1 MTVARRNNLLP
12 KSQNH
17 GEEMFYKKI
26 KPFLEATTLVKDIDR
41 ALNEGKKLQI
51 ANLNLSLK
59 SLLVA
64 NTFRKEQKNI
74 LVVVSDD
81 RLAEDFQGNLE
92 VLLSMDEVEFIP
104 DYEVLP
110 YEDRSPHTNIRALR
124 IRALSRILSS
134 QEPLVYVCSIRTL
147 LRNLI
152 PSSLLFKNIKKLR
165 VGDQYD
171 PEILISELSG
181 LGYNIEFQVGK
192 VGQASKRGGIIDV
205 YSPNHS
211 LPLRI
216 DFFGDEIETLR
227 FFSPQT
233 QKSEKLQVNSVT
245 ILPVREISLHDVI
258 SDSPLLSKIADE
270 GFYQGIEQD
279 VSLLYEKTQTLLDYF
294 GANVLMFWDEFQ
306 YVKGDTIEIFNET
319 NQLFQRRQSK
329 NKNDVIASPAL
340 LFKDYDYVKDK
351 LSQHKSIFLQNSQ
364 QAIIEAEGFASFNY
378 LNIEKFN
385 ADFAKFE
392 DNLQEYLDKGYH
404 IIIQSDNKSQ
414 SNRMKELLSDKENK
428 IDFTI
433 GVLSK
438 GFVLPEAKLVV
449 YTDHDIYNRYENKK
463 YKSRFSKKEALVDYD
478 SLKTGDYVVHIDH
491 GIGLFEGL
499 QKMLIDGNQIECLVI
514 NYADGDKIYVPT
526 FQIQLVSK
534 YIADEGSEPKV
545 HKIGSKQWGN
555 QKKKAKSQIE
565 LIAQDIVNLYAER
578 KMRVGVSHEPDSAWQ
593 VEMENAFL
601 YDETP
606 DQLTTTAEIK
616 ADMESPTSMER
627 LLCGDVGFGKTEVAI
642 RAAFKAVM
650 SGYQV
655 AILVPTTLLA
665 EQHYMVFRERLAQ
678 YPVRIAM
685 LSRFRTPKRLKDDI
699 IDISKGSVD
708 IAIGTHRLLSKDI
721 AFKRLGLLIVDE
733 EHRFGVRQKEK
744 IRQIKA
750 NVDTLYM
757 SATPIPRTLSMA
769 LSKLKDISLIKTS
782 PKDRLPVRTMVS
794 AFDEEVI
801 KDAIQR
807 EVDRGGQ
814 CFFLHNRV
822 STIRTIASRL
832 EALLPNVKFR
842 IGHGQMSGKELESL
856 IIDFYHHKYD
866 VLISTTIIENGI
878 DIPNANTM
886 IVNRADTFGLAQ
898 LYQIRGRVGRG
909 SRRAYA
915 YFLIPE
921 SISLESRE
929 RLNAL
934 TEYDYLGAGYQIA
947 LRDLEIRGAGSL
959 LGTKQ
964 SGTIKTVGFNY
975 YNRLLREAMSNI
987 DKNHTK
993 LFEENEKRENLEA
1006 LKIRVDFYFP
1016 ETYIADEKERINL
1029 YRRMKELNSV
1039 EAFEDLKDELVDRF
1053 GKMPQEA
1060 LQAIQYFEMRFI
1072 AEKIGLTSCQIKNK
1086 KLVMDYPKQI
1096 RPKKSKVFE
1105 LIKTTSHPIRI
1116 DETETFS
1123 IIIDLR
1129 NVKHNTLINTA
1140 IEILIDFLKI
1150 INNSKI

>member
-1 MTVARRNNLLP
+1 
-12 KSQNH
+12 
-17 GEEMFYKKI
+17 MFYNKI
-26 KPFLEATTLVKDIDR
+26 QPFLEATKVSKDIR
-41 ALNEGKKLQI
+41 EAIQNNQKLQV

-59 SLLVA
+59 TLLVA
-64 NTFRKEQKNI
+64 NTFRNEKKSV
-74 LVVVSDD
+74 LVVVADD
-81 RLAEDFQGNLE
+81 RLAEDFQANLE
-92 VLLSMDEVEFIP
+92 VLLSIDEVEFIP

-110 YEDRSPHTNIRALR
+110 YEDRSPHANIRALR

-134 QEPLVYVCSIRTL
+134 QQACVYVCSIRTL

-152 PSSLLFKNIKKLR
+152 PSSLLFKNIKKLK
-165 VGDQYD
+165 VGQEYD
-171 PEILISELSG
+171 PELLISELSG
-181 LGYNIEFQVGK
+181 LGYNIDFQVGK

-211 LPLRI
+211 LPLRVE
-216 DFFGDEIETLR
+216 FFGDEIETLR

-233 QKSEKLQVNSVT
+233 QKSEKLKIDNAL
-245 ILPVREISLHDVI
+245 ILPVREVSLHDVKT
-258 SDSPLLSKIADE
+258 DSPLLNKIAEE

-279 VSLLYEKTQTLLDYF
+279 VSLLYENTQTLLDYF
-294 GANVLMFWDEFQ
+294 ADDLMLFWDEFQ
-306 YVKGDTIEIFNET
+306 YVKGDTIEIFNEA
-319 NQLFQRRQSK
+319 NQLFTRKKSK
-329 NKNDVIASPAL
+329 NKDECLASPVQ
-340 LFKDYDYVKDK
+340 LFQDYDYIIDQLK
-351 LSQHKSIFLQNSQ
+351 SYQSIFLQNSKQ
-364 QAIIEAEGFASFNY
+364 TIKEADKLTNFSY

-392 DNLQEYLDKGYH
+392 ENLQEYIDKGFRV
-404 IIIQSDNKSQ
+404 IVQSDNKSQ

-438 GFVLPEAKLVV
+438 GFVLPEANLIV

-463 YKSRFSKKEALVDYD
+463 YKSRFSKKESLVDYD
-478 SLKTGDYVVHIDH
+478 SLNKGDYVVHIDH
-491 GIGLFEGL
+491 GIGIFEGL
-499 QKMLIDGNQIECLVI
+499 QKMPIDGNQIECLVI
-514 NYADGDKIYVPT
+514 NYAGGDKIYVPT

-534 YIADEGSEPKV
+534 YIADEGAEPKI

-578 KMRVGVSHEPDSAWQ
+578 KMRVGLSHEPDSPWQ
-593 VEMENAFL
+593 IEMEESFL
-601 YDETP
+601 YEETA

-642 RAAFKAVM
+642 RACFKAVM

-655 AILVPTTLLA
+655 AVLVPTTLLA

-678 YPVRIAM
+678 YPVKIAM
-685 LSRFRTPKRLKDDI
+685 LSRFRTPRRLKEDI
-699 IDISKGSVD
+699 IDISEGSVD
-708 IAIGTHRLLSKDI
+708 IAIGTHRLLSKDVT
-721 AFKRLGLLIVDE
+721 FHRLGLLVVDE

-794 AFDEEVI
+794 AYDEEVI

-822 STIRTIASRL
+822 TTIKTVASRL

-842 IGHGQMSGKELESL
+842 IGHGQMSGKQLESL
-856 IIDFYHHKYD
+856 IIDFYHHKFD

-909 SRRAYA
+909 TRRAYA

-921 SISLESRE
+921 SVSFEARE

-964 SGTIKTVGFNY
+964 SGTIKSVGFNY

-987 DKNHTK
+987 DKNSSK
-993 LFEENEKRENLEA
+993 LFDENEKRENLEA

-1016 ETYIADEKERINL
+1016 ESYIADEKERINL
-1029 YRRMKELNSV
+1029 YRRMKELTSV
-1039 EAFEDLKDELVDRF
+1039 ESFEEIKEELVDRF
-1053 GKMPQEA
+1053 GKMPKEA

-1072 AEKIGLTSCQIKNK
+1072 AEQIGLTSCQIKNK
-1086 KLVMDYPKQI
+1086 KLVMEYPKQI
-1096 RPKKSKVFE
+1096 RPKSSKIKE
-1105 LIKTTSHPIRI
+1105 LIKEVNFPIKV
-1116 DETETFS
+1116 DDSDSLS
-1123 IIIDLR
+1123 IYIDLR
-1129 NVKHNTLINTA
+1129 KAVHASLLNTA
-1140 IEILIDFLKI
+1140 IELLIKYLDI
-1150 INNSKI
+1150 VNNSKI

>member
-1 MTVARRNNLLP
+1 M
-12 KSQNH
+12 
-17 GEEMFYKKI
+17 
-26 KPFLEATTLVKDIDR
+26 
-41 ALNEGKKLQI
+41 
-51 ANLNLSLK
+51 
-59 SLLVA
+59 
-64 NTFRKEQKNI
+64 
-74 LVVVSDD
+74 
-81 RLAEDFQGNLE
+81 
-92 VLLSMDEVEFIP
+92 
-104 DYEVLP
+104 
-110 YEDRSPHTNIRALR
+110 
-124 IRALSRILSS
+124 
-134 QEPLVYVCSIRTL
+134 
-147 LRNLI
+147 
-152 PSSLLFKNIKKLR
+152 
-165 VGDQYD
+165 GDQYD

-216 DFFGDEIETLR
+216 EFFGDEIETLR

-233 QKSEKLQVNSVT
+233 QKSEKLQINNAI
-245 ILPVREISLHDVI
+245 ILPVREVSLHDVKA
-258 SDSPLLSKIADE
+258 DSPMLSKIADE

-279 VSLLYEKTQTLLDYF
+279 VSLLYEKTETLLDYF
-294 GANVLMFWDEFQ
+294 GKDIMLFWDEFQ
-306 YVKGDTIEIFNET
+306 YVKGDTIEIFSEA
-319 NQLFQRRQSK
+319 NQLYQRKQTK
-329 NKNDVIASPAL
+329 NKDEILVFPTV
-340 LFKDYDYVKDK
+340 LFQDYEYIRDK
-351 LSQHKSIFLQNSQ
+351 LKQLTSVFLQNSVQ
-364 QAIIEAEGFASFNY
+364 NIQEADLNSSLNY
-378 LNIEKFN
+378 QNIEKFN

-392 DNLQEYLDKGYH
+392 ENLQEYIYKGYR
-404 IIIQSDNKSQ
+404 IIIQSDNQSQ
-414 SNRMKELLSDKENK
+414 SNRMRELLSDKENK

-433 GVLSK
+433 GVLSR
-438 GFVLPEAKLVV
+438 GFILPEAELVV

-463 YKSRFSKKEALVDYD
+463 NKNRFSKKESLADYD
-478 SLKTGDYVVHIDH
+478 SLGKGDYVVHIDH
-491 GIGLFEGL
+491 GIGIFEGL
-499 QKMLIDGNQIECLVI
+499 QKMMIDGNQIECLVL
-514 NYADGDKIYVPT
+514 NYAEGDKIYVPT

-534 YIADEGSEPKV
+534 YISDEGSEPKI
-545 HKIGSKQWGN
+545 HKIGSKHWGN

-565 LIAQDIVNLYAER
+565 LIAQDIVKLYAER
-578 KMRVGVSHEPDSAWQ
+578 KMRIGISHEPDTPWQ
-593 VEMENAFL
+593 VDMESSFL
-601 YDETP
+601 YEETA

-678 YPVRIAM
+678 YPVKMAM
-685 LSRFRTPKRLKDDI
+685 LSRFRTPRRLKQDI
-699 IDISKGSVD
+699 LDISEGSVD
-708 IAIGTHRLLSKDI
+708 IAIGTHRLLSKDV

-744 IRQIKA
+744 IRQLKS

-782 PKDRLPVRTMVS
+782 PKDRLPVRTIVS

-822 STIRTIASRL
+822 TTIKTIASRL
-832 EALLPNVKFR
+832 EALLPSVRFR

-886 IVNRADTFGLAQ
+886 IVNSANNFGLAQ

-909 SRRAYA
+909 TRRAYA

-921 SISLESRE
+921 TISLESRE

-947 LRDLEIRGAGSL
+947 LRDLEIRGSGSL

-964 SGTIKTVGFNY
+964 SGTIKSVGFNY

-987 DKNHTK
+987 DNNNSK
-993 LFEENEKRENLEA
+993 LFKEDEKRENLEA

-1016 ETYIADEKERINL
+1016 ESYIADEKERINL
-1029 YRRMKELNSV
+1029 YRRMKEIDVV
-1039 EAFEDLKDELVDRF
+1039 EEFEELKIELVDRF
-1053 GKMPQEA
+1053 GKLPQEA
-1060 LQAIQYFEMRFI
+1060 LQAIQYFQMRYI
-1072 AEKIGLTSCQIKNK
+1072 SEKIGLTSCQIKNK
-1086 KLVMDYPKQI
+1086 KLVLEYPKQI
-1096 RPKKSKVFE
+1096 KPKKSKVFE
-1105 LIKTTSHPIRI
+1105 LIKKVEQAIKIEDT
-1116 DETETFS
+1116 DTFL

-1129 NVKHNTLINTA
+1129 NVNQTTLIATA
-1140 IEILIDFLKI
+1140 IELLIKYLDIL
-1150 INNSKI
+1150 NNSKI

>member
-1 MTVARRNNLLP
+1 
-12 KSQNH
+12 
-17 GEEMFYKKI
+17 MFYKKI
-26 KPFLEATTLVKDIDR
+26 KPYLEATTVIKEINQAIKGNKR
-41 ALNEGKKLQI
+41 LQI

-64 NTFRKEQKNI
+64 NTFRNENKNT

-81 RLAEDFQGNLE
+81 RLAEDFQNNLE
-92 VLLSMDEVEFIP
+92 VLLSMEEVHFIP

-124 IRALSRILSS
+124 IRALSQILSS
-134 QEPLVYVCSIRTL
+134 QQANVYVCSQRTL

-152 PSSLLFKNIKKLR
+152 PSTLLFKNIKKLK
-165 VGDQYD
+165 VGEQYD
-171 PEILISELSG
+171 PEVLISELSG

-216 DFFGDEIETLR
+216 EFFGDEIETLR
-227 FFSPQT
+227 FFSPQS
-233 QKSEKLQVNSVT
+233 QKSEKLKINSAL
-245 ILPVREISLHDVI
+245 ILPVREISLHDVKA
-258 SDSPLLSKIADE
+258 DSSLLNKIADE

-279 VSLLYEKTQTLLDYF
+279 VSLLYDKTQTLLDYF
-294 GANVLMFWDEFQ
+294 GDNLLIFWDEFQ
-306 YVKGDTIEIFNET
+306 YVKGDTIEIFNEA
-319 NQLFQRRQSK
+319 NQLYQRKISK
-329 NKNDVIASPAL
+329 HPSEILASPTL
-340 LFKDYDYVKDK
+340 LFQDYEYISKKLKD
-351 LSQHKSIFLQNSQ
+351 HKSIFLQNSQ
-364 QAIIEAEGFASFNY
+364 QVISEAEISSSLNY
-378 LNIEKFN
+378 QNIDKFN

-392 DNLQEYLDKGYH
+392 ENLQEYIGKGYRV
-404 IIIQSDNKSQ
+404 IIQSDNQSQ
-414 SNRMKELLSDKENK
+414 SNRMKELLSDMGSK

-433 GVLSK
+433 GVLSR
-438 GFVLPEAKLVV
+438 GFVLPEANLVV

-463 YKSRFSKKEALVDYD
+463 YKSRFSKKESLVDYE
-478 SLKTGDYVVHIDH
+478 SLSTGDFVVHIDH

-499 QKMLIDGNQIECLVI
+499 QKMQIDGNQIECLVI

-555 QKKKAKSQIE
+555 QKKKAKSAIE

-578 KMRVGVSHEPDSAWQ
+578 KMRVGVAHEPDTPWQ
-593 VEMENAFL
+593 VEMENSFL
-601 YDETP
+601 YDETD

-616 ADMESPTSMER
+616 ADMESPISMER

-655 AILVPTTLLA
+655 AVLVPTTLLA

-678 YPVRIAM
+678 YPVKIAM
-685 LSRFRTPKRLKDDI
+685 LSRFRTPRRLKQDI
-699 IDISKGSVD
+699 IDISEGSVD
-708 IAIGTHRLLSKDI
+708 IAIGTHRLLSKDVT
-721 AFKRLGLLIVDE
+721 FDRLGLLVVDE

-782 PKDRLPVRTMVS
+782 PKDRLPVRTIIS
-794 AFDEEVI
+794 AYDEEVI

-822 STIRTIASRL
+822 TTIKTVASRL
-832 EALLPNVKFR
+832 EALLPNVRFR
-842 IGHGQMSGKELESL
+842 IGHGQMSGKELETL
-856 IIDFYHHKYD
+856 IIDFYHNKFD

-886 IVNRADTFGLAQ
+886 IVNRADNFGLAQ

-921 SISLESRE
+921 TISFESRE

-964 SGTIKTVGFNY
+964 SGTIKSVGFNY
-975 YNRLLREAMSNI
+975 YNRLLREAMNNI
-987 DKNHTK
+987 DKNSNK

-1016 ETYIADEKERINL
+1016 ETYIADEKERIIL

-1039 EAFEDLKDELVDRF
+1039 EGYEDLKDELVDRF

-1060 LQAIQYFEMRFI
+1060 LQAIQYFEMRYI
-1072 AEKIGLTSCQIKNK
+1072 AEKIGLSSCQIKNK
-1086 KLVMDYPKQI
+1086 KLVMEYPREIQ
-1096 RPKKSKVFE
+1096 PNKKKVMQ
-1105 LIKTTSHPIRI
+1105 LIKELSQPIRI
-1116 DETETFS
+1116 EDTNPFF

-1129 NVKHNTLINTA
+1129 NEKHSSLISVA
-1140 IEILIDFLKI
+1140 IEILIKYLEI
-1150 INNSKI
+1150 ITNSKI

>member
-1 MTVARRNNLLP
+1 
-12 KSQNH
+12 
-17 GEEMFYKKI
+17 MFYSKI
-26 KPFLEATTLVKDIDR
+26 QPFLATTNVSKNISDAVIKK
-41 ALNEGKKLQI
+41 EKLQV

-59 SLLVA
+59 SLLIA
-64 NTFRKEQKNI
+64 DTFRKEKKSI
-74 LVVVSDD
+74 LVVVADD
-81 RLAEDFQGNLE
+81 RLAEDFQANIE

-134 QEPLVYVCSIRTL
+134 QQPCVYVCSIRTL

-152 PSSLLFKNIKKLR
+152 PSKLLFKNIKKLE
-165 VGDQYD
+165 VGQEYD
-171 PEILISELSG
+171 PEVLISELSG
-181 LGYNIEFQVGK
+181 LGYNIDFQVGK

-211 LPLRI
+211 LPLRAE
-216 DFFGDEIETLR
+216 FFGDEVETLR

-233 QKSEKLQVNSVT
+233 QKSEKLKINQAV
-245 ILPVREISLHDVI
+245 ILPVREVSLHDVK
-258 SDSPLLSKIADE
+258 SDSPLLTKIAEE

-279 VSLLYEKTQTLLDYF
+279 VALLYDKNQTLLDYF
-294 GANVLMFWDEFQ
+294 NEDLLLFWDEFQ
-306 YVKGDTIEIFNET
+306 YVKGDTIEIFNEAH
-319 NQLFQRRQSK
+319 QLYMRKKSK
-329 NKNDVIASPAL
+329 NKDEVLAKAQD
-340 LFKDYDYVKDK
+340 LFQNYDYVIEK
-351 LSQHKSIFLQNSQ
+351 LKKHQSIFLQNSQ
-364 QAIIEAEGFASFNY
+364 QNIPEADKFTSLNY
-378 LNIEKFN
+378 LTIEKFN

-392 DNLQEYLDKGYH
+392 EHLQEHLDKGFRV
-404 IIIQSDNKSQ
+404 ILQSDNKSQ

-438 GFVLPEAKLVV
+438 GFILPEAKLIV

-478 SLKTGDYVVHIDH
+478 SLNKGDYVVHIDH
-491 GIGLFEGL
+491 GIGIFEGL
-499 QKMLIDGNQIECLVI
+499 HKMPIDGNQIECLVI
-514 NYADGDKIYVPT
+514 NYAGGDKIYVPT

-534 YIADEGSEPKV
+534 YIADEGAEPKI

-555 QKKKAKSQIE
+555 QKKKAKSHIE
-565 LIAQDIVNLYAER
+565 LIAQDIVELYAQR
-578 KMRVGVSHEPDSAWQ
+578 KMRVGVSHEADTPWQ
-593 VEMENAFL
+593 VEMEEAFL
-601 YDETP
+601 YDETQ

-642 RAAFKAVM
+642 RACFKAVM

-655 AILVPTTLLA
+655 AVLVPTTLLA

-678 YPVRIAM
+678 YPVKIAM
-685 LSRFRTPKRLKDDI
+685 LSRFRTATRLKQEI
-699 IDISKGSVD
+699 IDISEGSVD
-708 IAIGTHRLLSKDI
+708 IAIGTHRLLSKDVT
-721 AFKRLGLLIVDE
+721 FKRLGLLVVDE

-794 AFDEEVI
+794 AYDDEVI

-822 STIRTIASRL
+822 TTIKTVASRL
-832 EALLPNVKFR
+832 EAMLPNVKFR

-856 IIDFYHHKYD
+856 IIDFYHHKFD

-909 SRRAYA
+909 TRRAYA

-921 SISLESRE
+921 TISFEARE

-964 SGTIKTVGFNY
+964 SGTIKSIGFNY

-987 DKNHTK
+987 DNHSNK
-993 LFEENEKRENLEA
+993 LFDDTEKRENLEA

-1016 ETYIADEKERINL
+1016 ESYIADEKERINL
-1029 YRRMKELNSV
+1029 YRRMKELKTI
-1039 EAFEDLKDELVDRF
+1039 EAFDDLKLELVDRF
-1053 GKMPQEA
+1053 GKLPKEA

-1072 AEKIGLTSCQIKNK
+1072 AEQISLTSCQIKNR
-1086 KLVMDYPKQI
+1086 KLVMEYPKQI
-1096 RPKKSKVFE
+1096 RPKSSKVREFIKQTSYPIKVDDTE
-1105 LIKTTSHPIRI
+1105 SMTIYVDLSRAIHTNLLETAIDLLIKY
-1116 DETETFS
+1116 
-1123 IIIDLR
+1123 
-1129 NVKHNTLINTA
+1129 HNI
-1140 IEILIDFLKI
+1140 K
-1150 INNSKI
+1150 

>member
-1 MTVARRNNLLP
+1 
-12 KSQNH
+12 
-17 GEEMFYKKI
+17 MFYNKI
-26 KPFLEATTLVKDIDR
+26 QPFLEATSTSKDISL
-41 ALNEGKKLQI
+41 AIKNKKKLQV

-64 NTFRKEQKNI
+64 STFRRENKSI
-74 LVVVSDD
+74 LVIVADD
-81 RLAEDFQGNLE
+81 RLAEDFQANLE
-92 VLLSMDEVEFIP
+92 VLLSIDEVEFIP

-110 YEDRSPHTNIRALR
+110 YEDRSPHANIRALR

-134 QEPLVYVCSIRTL
+134 QQACVYVCSIRTL

-152 PSSLLFKNIKKLR
+152 PASLLFKNIKKLS
-165 VGDQYD
+165 VGHEYD

-181 LGYNIEFQVGK
+181 LGYNIDFQVGK

-211 LPLRI
+211 LPLRAE
-216 DFFGDEIETLR
+216 FFGDEIETLR

-233 QKSEKLQVNSVT
+233 QKSEKLKISNAL
-245 ILPVREISLHDVI
+245 ILPVREVSLHDVKAN
-258 SDSPLLSKIADE
+258 SPLMGKIAEE

-279 VSLLYEKTQTLLDYF
+279 VALLYENTQTLLDYF
-294 GANVLMFWDEFQ
+294 SNDLLLFWDEFQ
-306 YVKGDTIEIFNET
+306 YVKGDTIEIFNEA
-319 NQLFQRRQSK
+319 NQLFIRKQAK
-329 NKNDVIASPAL
+329 NKDQVLASPSL
-340 LFKDYDYVKDK
+340 LFQDYDYIKDK
-351 LSQHKSIFLQNSQ
+351 LKSYQSIFLQNSQ
-364 QAIIEAEGFASFNY
+364 QTIPEADQVSSFTY
-378 LNIEKFN
+378 LNIDKFN

-392 DNLQEYLDKGYH
+392 ENLQEYIDKGYR
-404 IIIQSDNKSQ
+404 IIVQSDNQSQ

-433 GVLSK
+433 GVLSR
-438 GFVLPEAKLVV
+438 GFILPEAKLAL

-463 YKSRFSKKEALVDYD
+463 YKSRFSKKESLVDYD
-478 SLKTGDYVVHIDH
+478 SLNKGDYVVHIDH
-491 GIGLFEGL
+491 GIGIFEGL
-499 QKMLIDGNQIECLVI
+499 QKMPIDGNQIECLVI
-514 NYADGDKIYVPT
+514 NYAGGDKIYVPT
-526 FQIQLVSK
+526 FQIQLISK
-534 YIADEGSEPKV
+534 YIADEGAEPKV

-565 LIAQDIVNLYAER
+565 VIAQDIVNLYAER
-578 KMRVGVSHEPDSAWQ
+578 KMRVGVSHEPDSPWQ
-593 VEMENAFL
+593 LEMEESFL
-601 YDETP
+601 YDETA

-642 RAAFKAVM
+642 RACFKAVM

-655 AILVPTTLLA
+655 AVLVPTTLLA

-678 YPVRIAM
+678 YPVKIAM
-685 LSRFRTPKRLKDDI
+685 LSRFRSPAKLKQDV
-699 IDISKGSVD
+699 IDISEGSVD
-708 IAIGTHRLLSKDI
+708 IAIGTHRLLSKDVS
-721 AFKRLGLLIVDE
+721 FKRLGLLVVDE

-794 AFDEEVI
+794 AYDEEVI

-822 STIRTIASRL
+822 TTIKTLASRL
-832 EALLPNVKFR
+832 EALLPRVRFR

-856 IIDFYHHKYD
+856 IIDFYHHKFD

-921 SISLESRE
+921 SVSFEARE

-964 SGTIKTVGFNY
+964 SGTIKSVGFNY

-987 DKNHTK
+987 DKNSSK
-993 LFEENEKRENLEA
+993 LFDDNEKRENLEA

-1016 ETYIADEKERINL
+1016 ESYIADEKERINL
-1029 YRRMKELNSV
+1029 YRRMKELTSV
-1039 EAFEDLKDELVDRF
+1039 EAFEEIKEELVDRF
-1053 GKMPQEA
+1053 GKMPKEA

-1072 AEKIGLTSCQIKNK
+1072 AEQIGLSSCQIKNK
-1086 KLVMDYPKQI
+1086 KLVMEYPKQI
-1096 RPKKSKVFE
+1096 RPKASKIKG
-1105 LIKTTSHPIRI
+1105 LIKEITHPIKV
-1116 DETETFS
+1116 DDTES
-1123 IIIDLR
+1123 LSLYIDLR
-1129 NVKHNTLINTA
+1129 RAAHATLLDTA
-1140 IEILIDFLKI
+1140 IEILIKFLKI

>member
-1 MTVARRNNLLP
+1 
-12 KSQNH
+12 
-17 GEEMFYKKI
+17 MFYNKI
-26 KPFLEATTLVKDIDR
+26 QPFLEATKVSKDIR
-41 ALNEGKKLQI
+41 EAIQNNQKLQV

-59 SLLVA
+59 TLLVA
-64 NTFRKEQKNI
+64 NTFRNEKKSV
-74 LVVVSDD
+74 LVVVADD
-81 RLAEDFQGNLE
+81 RLAEDFQANLE
-92 VLLSMDEVEFIP
+92 VLLSIDEVEFIP

-110 YEDRSPHTNIRALR
+110 YEDRSPHANIRALR

-134 QEPLVYVCSIRTL
+134 QQACVYVCSIRTL

-152 PSSLLFKNIKKLR
+152 PSSLLFKNIKKLK
-165 VGDQYD
+165 VGQEYD
-171 PEILISELSG
+171 PELLISELSG
-181 LGYNIEFQVGK
+181 LGYNIDFQVGK

-211 LPLRI
+211 LPLRVE
-216 DFFGDEIETLR
+216 FFGDEIETLR

-233 QKSEKLQVNSVT
+233 QKSEKLKIDNAL
-245 ILPVREISLHDVI
+245 ILPVREVSLHDVKT
-258 SDSPLLSKIADE
+258 DSPLLNKIAEE

-279 VSLLYEKTQTLLDYF
+279 VSLLYENTQTLLDYF
-294 GANVLMFWDEFQ
+294 ADDLMLFWDEFQ
-306 YVKGDTIEIFNET
+306 YVKGDTIEIFNEA
-319 NQLFQRRQSK
+319 NQLFTRKKSK
-329 NKNDVIASPAL
+329 NKDECLASPVQ
-340 LFKDYDYVKDK
+340 LFQDYDYIIDQLK
-351 LSQHKSIFLQNSQ
+351 SYQSIFLQNSKQ
-364 QAIIEAEGFASFNY
+364 TIKEADKLTNFSY

-392 DNLQEYLDKGYH
+392 ENLQEYIDKGFRV
-404 IIIQSDNKSQ
+404 IVQSDNQSQ

-438 GFVLPEAKLVV
+438 GFVLPEANLIV

-463 YKSRFSKKEALVDYD
+463 YKSRFSKKESLVDYD
-478 SLKTGDYVVHIDH
+478 SLNKGDYVVHIDH
-491 GIGLFEGL
+491 GIGIFEGL
-499 QKMLIDGNQIECLVI
+499 QKMPIDGNQIECLVI
-514 NYADGDKIYVPT
+514 NYAGGDKIYIPT

-534 YIADEGSEPKV
+534 YIADEGAEPKI

-578 KMRVGVSHEPDSAWQ
+578 KMRVGLSHEPDSPWQ
-593 VEMENAFL
+593 IEMEESFL
-601 YDETP
+601 YEETA

-642 RAAFKAVM
+642 RACFKAVM

-655 AILVPTTLLA
+655 AVLVPTTLLA

-678 YPVRIAM
+678 YPVKIAM
-685 LSRFRTPKRLKDDI
+685 LSRFRTPRRLKEDI
-699 IDISKGSVD
+699 IDISEGSVD
-708 IAIGTHRLLSKDI
+708 IAIGTHRLLSKDVT
-721 AFKRLGLLIVDE
+721 FHRLGLLVVDE

-794 AFDEEVI
+794 AYDEEVI

-822 STIRTIASRL
+822 TTIKTVASRL

-842 IGHGQMSGKELESL
+842 IGHGQMSGKQLESL
-856 IIDFYHHKYD
+856 IIDFYHHKFD

-909 SRRAYA
+909 TRRAYA

-921 SISLESRE
+921 SVSFEARE

-964 SGTIKTVGFNY
+964 SGTIKSVGFNY

-987 DKNHTK
+987 DKNSSK
-993 LFEENEKRENLEA
+993 LFDENEKRENLEA

-1016 ETYIADEKERINL
+1016 ESYIADEKERINL
-1029 YRRMKELNSV
+1029 YRRMKELTSV
-1039 EAFEDLKDELVDRF
+1039 ESFEEIKEELVDRF
-1053 GKMPQEA
+1053 GKMPKEA

-1072 AEKIGLTSCQIKNK
+1072 AEQIGLTSCQIKNK
-1086 KLVMDYPKQI
+1086 KLVMEYPKQI
-1096 RPKKSKVFE
+1096 RPKSSKIKE
-1105 LIKTTSHPIRI
+1105 LIKEVNFPIKV
-1116 DETETFS
+1116 DDSDSLS
-1123 IIIDLR
+1123 IYIDLR
-1129 NVKHNTLINTA
+1129 KAVHASLLNTA
-1140 IEILIDFLKI
+1140 IELLIKYLNI
-1150 INNSKI
+1150 VNNSKI

>member
-1 MTVARRNNLLP
+1 
-12 KSQNH
+12 
-17 GEEMFYKKI
+17 MFYNKI
-26 KPFLEATTLVKDIDR
+26 QPFLEATSTSKDISLAIKNR
-41 ALNEGKKLQI
+41 KKLQV

-64 NTFRKEQKNI
+64 STFRRENKSI
-74 LVVVSDD
+74 LVIVADD
-81 RLAEDFQGNLE
+81 RLAEDFQANLE
-92 VLLSMDEVEFIP
+92 VLLSIDEVEFIP

-110 YEDRSPHTNIRALR
+110 YEDRSPHANIRALR

-134 QEPLVYVCSIRTL
+134 QQACVYVCSIRTL

-152 PSSLLFKNIKKLR
+152 PASLLFKNIKKLS
-165 VGDQYD
+165 VGHEYD

-181 LGYNIEFQVGK
+181 LGYNIDFQVGK

-211 LPLRI
+211 LPLRAE
-216 DFFGDEIETLR
+216 FFGDEIETLR

-233 QKSEKLQVNSVT
+233 QKSEKLKISNAL
-245 ILPVREISLHDVI
+245 ILPVREVSLHDVKAN
-258 SDSPLLSKIADE
+258 SPLMGKIAEE

-279 VSLLYEKTQTLLDYF
+279 VALLYENTQTLLDYF
-294 GANVLMFWDEFQ
+294 SNDLLLFWDEFQ
-306 YVKGDTIEIFNET
+306 YVKGDTIEIFNEA
-319 NQLFQRRQSK
+319 NQLFIRKQAK
-329 NKNDVIASPAL
+329 NKDQVLASPSL
-340 LFKDYDYVKDK
+340 LFQDYDYIKDK
-351 LSQHKSIFLQNSQ
+351 LKSYQSIFLQNSQ
-364 QAIIEAEGFASFNY
+364 QTIPEADQVSSFTY
-378 LNIEKFN
+378 LNIDKFN

-392 DNLQEYLDKGYH
+392 ENLQEYIDKGYR
-404 IIIQSDNKSQ
+404 IIVQSDNQSQ

-433 GVLSK
+433 GVLSR
-438 GFVLPEAKLVV
+438 GFILPEAKLAL

-463 YKSRFSKKEALVDYD
+463 YKSRFSKKESLVDYD
-478 SLKTGDYVVHIDH
+478 SLNKGDYVVHIDH
-491 GIGLFEGL
+491 GIGIFEGL
-499 QKMLIDGNQIECLVI
+499 QKMPIDGNQIECLVI
-514 NYADGDKIYVPT
+514 NYAGGDKIYVPT
-526 FQIQLVSK
+526 FQIQLISK
-534 YIADEGSEPKV
+534 YIADEGAEPKV

-565 LIAQDIVNLYAER
+565 VIAQDIVNLYAER
-578 KMRVGVSHEPDSAWQ
+578 KMRVGVSHEPDSPWQ
-593 VEMENAFL
+593 LEMEESFL
-601 YDETP
+601 YDETA

-642 RAAFKAVM
+642 RACFKAVM

-655 AILVPTTLLA
+655 AVLVPTTLLA

-678 YPVRIAM
+678 YPVKIAM
-685 LSRFRTPKRLKDDI
+685 LSRFRSPAKLKQDV
-699 IDISKGSVD
+699 IDISEGSVD
-708 IAIGTHRLLSKDI
+708 IAIGTHRLLSKDVS
-721 AFKRLGLLIVDE
+721 FKRLGLLVVDE

-794 AFDEEVI
+794 AYDEEVI

-822 STIRTIASRL
+822 TTIKTLASRL
-832 EALLPNVKFR
+832 EALLPRVRFR

-856 IIDFYHHKYD
+856 IIDFYHHKFD

-921 SISLESRE
+921 SVSFEARE

-964 SGTIKTVGFNY
+964 SGTIKSVGFNY

-987 DKNHTK
+987 DKNSSK
-993 LFEENEKRENLEA
+993 LFDDNEKRENLEA

-1016 ETYIADEKERINL
+1016 ESYIADEKERINL
-1029 YRRMKELNSV
+1029 YRRMKELTSV
-1039 EAFEDLKDELVDRF
+1039 EAFEEIKEELVDRF
-1053 GKMPQEA
+1053 GKMPKEA

-1072 AEKIGLTSCQIKNK
+1072 AEQIGLSSCQIKNK
-1086 KLVMDYPKQI
+1086 KLVMEYPKQI
-1096 RPKKSKVFE
+1096 RPKASKIKG
-1105 LIKTTSHPIRI
+1105 LIKEITHPIKV
-1116 DETETFS
+1116 DDTES
-1123 IIIDLR
+1123 LSLYIDLR
-1129 NVKHNTLINTA
+1129 RAAHATLLDTA
-1140 IEILIDFLKI
+1140 IEILIKFLKI

>member
-1 MTVARRNNLLP
+1 
-12 KSQNH
+12 
-17 GEEMFYKKI
+17 MFYNKI
-26 KPFLEATTLVKDIDR
+26 KPFLESTRVIKDIDE
-41 ALNEGKKLQI
+41 ALKKGSKLQV

-64 NTFRKEQKNI
+64 NTFRKENKNI
-74 LVVVSDD
+74 LVIVSDD
-81 RLAEDFQGNLE
+81 RLAEDFQSNLE

-110 YEDRSPHTNIRALR
+110 YEDRSPHANIRALR

-134 QEPLVYVCSIRTL
+134 QQPLVYVCSFRTL

-152 PSSLLFKNIKKLR
+152 PSSLLFKNIKKLK

-171 PEILISELSG
+171 PEVLISELSG

-192 VGQASKRGGIIDV
+192 VGQASKRGGIIDI

-216 DFFGDEIETLR
+216 EFFGDEIDTLR

-233 QKSEKLQVNSVT
+233 QKSEKLKINSAL
-245 ILPVREISLHDVI
+245 ILPVREVSLHDI
-258 SDSPLLSKIADE
+258 IADSHLLGKIADQ

-279 VSLLYEKTQTLLDYF
+279 VSLLYEKTETLLEYF
-294 GANVLMFWDEFQ
+294 GQEVLFFWDEFQ
-306 YVKGDTIEIFNET
+306 YVKGDTIEIFNEA
-319 NQLFQRRQSK
+319 NQLYQRKKSK
-329 NKNDVIASPAL
+329 NKDEILPSPTY
-340 LFKDYDYVKDK
+340 LFQDYDFITQK
-351 LSQHKSIFLQNSQ
+351 LKNNKSIFMQNSQ
-364 QAIIEAEGFASFNY
+364 QAIVEADKLTSLDY

-392 DNLQEYLDKGYH
+392 ENLQEYIDKDYH
-404 IIIQSDNKSQ
+404 IIIQSDNQSQ
-414 SNRMKELLSDKENK
+414 SNRMKELLSDIENK
-428 IDFTI
+428 IDFSI

-438 GFVLPEAKLVV
+438 GFILPEAKLVI
-449 YTDHDIYNRYENKK
+449 YTDHDIYNRYESKK
-463 YKSRFSKKEALVDYD
+463 SKSRFSKKESLVDYD
-478 SLKTGDYVVHIDH
+478 SLNTGDYVVHIDH
-491 GIGLFEGL
+491 GIGIFEGL

-514 NYADGDKIYVPT
+514 NYAGGDKIYVPT

-555 QKKKAKSQIE
+555 QKKKAKSHIE
-565 LIAQDIVNLYAER
+565 LIAQDIIDLYAER
-578 KMRVGVSHEPDSAWQ
+578 KMRMGVSHEPDTLWQ
-593 VEMENAFL
+593 VEMENSFL
-601 YDETP
+601 YDETE

-678 YPVRIAM
+678 YPVKIAM
-685 LSRFRTPKRLKDDI
+685 LSRFRTARRLKQDI
-699 IDISKGSVD
+699 IDISEGSVD
-708 IAIGTHRLLSKDI
+708 IAIGTHRLLSKDVS
-721 AFKRLGLLIVDE
+721 FSRLGLLVVDE

-782 PKDRLPVRTMVS
+782 PKDRLPVRTIVS
-794 AFDEEVI
+794 PYDDEVI

-822 STIRTIASRL
+822 TTIKTVASRL

-856 IIDFYHHKYD
+856 IIDFYHHKFD

-878 DIPNANTM
+878 DIQNANTM

-909 SRRAYA
+909 TRRAYA
-915 YFLIPE
+915 YFLIPDT
-921 SISLESRE
+921 ISFESRE

-964 SGTIKTVGFNY
+964 SGTIKSVGFNY

-987 DKNHTK
+987 DKNNSK
-993 LFEENEKRENLEA
+993 LFDENEKRENLEA

-1016 ETYIADEKERINL
+1016 ESYISDEKERINL
-1029 YRRMKELNSV
+1029 YRRMKELKSV
-1039 EAFEDLKDELVDRF
+1039 QAFEELKEELVDRF
-1053 GKMPQEA
+1053 GKMPREA
-1060 LQAIQYFEMRFI
+1060 LQAIQYFQMRFI
-1072 AEKIGLTSCQIKNK
+1072 AEQIGLTSCQIKNK
-1086 KLVMDYPKQI
+1086 KLVMEYPKQI
-1096 RPKKSKVFE
+1096 RPKKNKVFE
-1105 LIKTTSHPIRI
+1105 LIKEINHPIRI
-1116 DETETFS
+1116 DESESFF

-1129 NVKHNTLINTA
+1129 KAIHTSLISTA
-1140 IEILIDFLKI
+1140 IDLLIKYLNIL
-1150 INNSKI
+1150 NNSKI

>member
-1 MTVARRNNLLP
+1 
-12 KSQNH
+12 
-17 GEEMFYKKI
+17 MFYKKI
-26 KPFLEATTLVKDIDR
+26 KPFLEKTTVIKDLNKAVKE
-41 ALNEGKKLQI
+41 NKKLQV

-64 NTFRKEQKNI
+64 NTFRNENKNI

-81 RLAEDFQGNLE
+81 KLAEDFQSNLE
-92 VLLSMDEVEFIP
+92 VLLSYDEVQFIP

-110 YEDRSPHTNIRALR
+110 YEERSPHTNIRALR
-124 IRALSRILSS
+124 IRALSQILSS
-134 QEPLVYVCSIRTL
+134 QEPNIYVCSLRTL

-152 PSSLLFKNIKKLR
+152 PSSLLFKNIKKLA
-165 VGDQYD
+165 VGEQYD
-171 PEILISELSG
+171 PNILISELSG

-216 DFFGDEIETLR
+216 EFFGDEIETLR

-233 QKSEKLQVNSVT
+233 QKSEKLQINNT
-245 ILPVREISLHDVI
+245 LILPVREVSLHDVKAN
-258 SDSPLLSKIADE
+258 SPLLSKIADE

-279 VSLLYEKTQTLLDYF
+279 VSLLYEENETLLDYF
-294 GANVLMFWDEFQ
+294 GKDLLLFWDEFQ
-306 YVKGDTIEIFNET
+306 YTKGDTIEAFNEA
-319 NQLFQRRQSK
+319 NQLYQRKQSK
-329 NKNDVIASPAL
+329 NKDEVLVSPSL
-340 LFKDYDYVKDK
+340 LFQDYEYIQDK
-351 LSQHKSIFLQNSQ
+351 LKKHHSIFLQNSLQ
-364 QAIIEAEGFASFNY
+364 TIAEAEKSSSLNY
-378 LNIEKFN
+378 LNIDKFN

-392 DNLQEYLDKGYH
+392 ESLQEYIDKGYR
-404 IIIQSDNKSQ
+404 IIIQSDNQSQ
-414 SNRMKELLSDKENK
+414 SNRMRELLSDIESK

-438 GFVLPEAKLVV
+438 GFILPEAELIV
-449 YTDHDIYNRYENKK
+449 YTDHDIYNRYGTKKNKT
-463 YKSRFSKKEALVDYD
+463 RFSKKESLVDYD
-478 SLKTGDYVVHIDH
+478 SLGKGDYVVHIDH
-491 GIGLFEGL
+491 GIGIFEGL
-499 QKMLIDGNQIECLVI
+499 QKMLIDGNQIECLVL
-514 NYADGDKIYVPT
+514 NYAGGDKIYVPT

-534 YIADEGSEPKV
+534 YISDEGSEPKI

-555 QKKKAKSQIE
+555 QKKKAKSHIE
-565 LIAQDIVNLYAER
+565 LIAQDIIDLYAER
-578 KMRVGVSHEPDSAWQ
+578 KMRIGISHEADTAWQ
-593 VEMENAFL
+593 VDMENSFL
-601 YDETP
+601 YDETA

-678 YPVRIAM
+678 YPVKIAM
-685 LSRFRTPKRLKDDI
+685 LSRFRTPKRMKQDI
-699 IDISKGSVD
+699 IDISEGSVD

-721 AFKRLGLLIVDE
+721 SFNRLGLLIVDE

-744 IRQIKA
+744 IRQLKA

-782 PKDRLPVRTMVS
+782 PKDRLPVRTIVS
-794 AFDEEVI
+794 VFDEEVI

-822 STIRTIASRL
+822 TTIKTIASRL
-832 EALLPNVKFR
+832 EALLPNVRFR

-886 IVNRADTFGLAQ
+886 IVNRADNFGLAQ
-898 LYQIRGRVGRG
+898 LYQIRGRVGRAT
-909 SRRAYA
+909 RRAYA

-921 SISLESRE
+921 TISQESRE

-975 YNRLLREAMSNI
+975 YNRLLREAMNNI
-987 DKNHTK
+987 DKNNSK
-993 LFEENEKRENLEA
+993 LFDDKEKRENLEA

-1016 ETYIADEKERINL
+1016 ENYIADEAERINL
-1029 YRRMKELNSV
+1029 YRRMKEIDSIK
-1039 EAFEDLKDELVDRF
+1039 EFEELKEELVDRF
-1053 GKMPQEA
+1053 GKLPQEA
-1060 LQAIQYFEMRFI
+1060 LQAIQYFEMRYI

-1086 KLVMDYPKQI
+1086 KLVMEYPKQI
-1096 RPKKSKVFE
+1096 KPKNSKVFE
-1105 LIKTTSHPIRI
+1105 LIKEIKHHIKIEDT
-1116 DETETFS
+1116 DTFS

-1129 NVKHNTLINTA
+1129 NVHLASLITTG
-1140 IEILIDFLKI
+1140 IEILIKYLDI

>member
-1 MTVARRNNLLP
+1 
-12 KSQNH
+12 
-17 GEEMFYKKI
+17 MFYKKI
-26 KPFLEATTLVKDIDR
+26 KSFLEATTVIKDINSAVKDNI
-41 ALNEGKKLQI
+41 KLQV

-74 LVVVSDD
+74 LVIVSDD
-81 RLAEDFQGNLE
+81 RLAEDFQNNLE
-92 VLLSMDEVEFIP
+92 VLLSMDEVQFIP

-110 YEDRSPHTNIRALR
+110 YEERSPHTNIRALR
-124 IRALSRILSS
+124 IRTLSQILSS
-134 QEPLVYVCSIRTL
+134 QEPNVYVCSLRTL

-152 PSSLLFKNIKKLR
+152 PSSLLFKNIKKLS

-171 PEILISELSG
+171 PEVLISELSG
-181 LGYNIEFQVGK
+181 LGYNIDFQVGK

-216 DFFGDEIETLR
+216 EFFGDEIETLR

-233 QKSEKLQVNSVT
+233 QKSEKLKIINAL
-245 ILPVREISLHDVI
+245 ILPVREISLHDVKP
-258 SDSPLLSKIADE
+258 DSVLLSKIAEE

-279 VSLLYEKTQTLLDYF
+279 VTLLYDKTQTLLDYF
-294 GANVLMFWDEFQ
+294 GKDLLMFWDEFQ
-306 YVKGDTIEIFNET
+306 YVKGDTIEIFNEA
-319 NQLFQRRQSK
+319 NQLYQRKHSK
-329 NKNDVIASPAL
+329 NKNEILASPSL
-340 LFKDYDYVKDK
+340 LFQDYEYIKEK
-351 LSQHKSIFLQNSQ
+351 LNLHKSIFLQNSQ
-364 QAIIEAEGFASFNY
+364 QPITEAEKVSFLNY

-392 DNLQEYLDKGYH
+392 ENLQEYLNKGYRV
-404 IIIQSDNKSQ
+404 IIQSDNQSQ
-414 SNRMKELLSDKENK
+414 SNRMKELLNDLENK

-433 GVLSK
+433 GVLSR

-463 YKSRFSKKEALVDYD
+463 YKSRFSKKESLVDYD
-478 SLKTGDYVVHIDH
+478 SLNKGDYVVHIDH
-491 GIGLFEGL
+491 GIGIFEGL
-499 QKMLIDGNQIECLVI
+499 QRMQIDGNQIECLVL
-514 NYADGDKIYVPT
+514 NYAEGDKIYVPT

-534 YIADEGSEPKV
+534 YIADEDSEPKI

-565 LIAQDIVNLYAER
+565 LIAKDIVNLYAER
-578 KMRVGVSHEPDSAWQ
+578 KMRVGISHEVDTPWQ
-593 VEMENAFL
+593 IEMENSFL
-601 YDETP
+601 YDETD

-655 AILVPTTLLA
+655 AVLVPTTLLA

-685 LSRFRTPKRLKDDI
+685 LSRFRTPKRLKQDI
-699 IDISKGSVD
+699 IDISEGAVD
-708 IAIGTHRLLSKDI
+708 IVIGTHRLLTKDVT
-721 AFKRLGLLIVDE
+721 FDRLGLLVVDE

-782 PKDRLPVRTMVS
+782 PKDRLPVRTIVS

-822 STIRTIASRL
+822 TTIKTIASRL
-832 EALLPNVKFR
+832 EALLPNVRFR

-886 IVNRADTFGLAQ
+886 IVNRADNFGLAQ

-909 SRRAYA
+909 TRRAYA

-921 SISLESRE
+921 TISLESRE

-964 SGTIKTVGFNY
+964 SGTIKSVGFNY

-987 DKNHTK
+987 DKNNDR

-1016 ETYIADEKERINL
+1016 ETYIADEKERIIL
-1029 YRRMKELNSV
+1029 YRRMKELDSIDG
-1039 EAFEDLKDELVDRF
+1039 FEELKEELVDRF

-1072 AEKIGLTSCQIKNK
+1072 AEKIGLASCQIKNK
-1086 KLVMDYPKQI
+1086 KLVMEYPKQI
-1096 RPKKSKVFE
+1096 KPRREKVMN
-1105 LIKTTSHPIRI
+1105 LIKDISLPIRI
-1116 DETETFS
+1116 EDTETFF

-1129 NVKHNTLINTA
+1129 NVKHTSLISTA
-1140 IEILIDFLKI
+1140 IEILIKYFII

>member
-1 MTVARRNNLLP
+1 
-12 KSQNH
+12 
-17 GEEMFYKKI
+17 MFYKKM
-26 KPFLEATTLVKDIDR
+26 KPFLAQTSVIKDLNQ
-41 ALNEGKKLQI
+41 ALRENKILQI
-51 ANLNLSLK
+51 TNLNLSIK
-59 SLLVA
+59 ALLVA
-64 NTFRKEQKNI
+64 NTFRQVNKNI

-92 VLLSMDEVEFIP
+92 VLLSMEEVEFIP

-110 YEDRSPHTNIRALR
+110 YEDRSPHANIRALR

-134 QEPLVYVCSIRTL
+134 QQPCVYVCSIRTL

-152 PSSLLFKNIKKLR
+152 PSSLLFKNIKMLNI
-165 VGDQYD
+165 GDQYD

-216 DFFGDEIETLR
+216 EFFGDEIETLR

-233 QKSEKLQVNSVT
+233 QKSEKLKINNAL
-245 ILPVREISLHDVI
+245 ILPIREVSLHDVKA
-258 SDSPLLSKIADE
+258 DSPLLSKIAEE

-279 VSLLYEKTQTLLDYF
+279 VCLLYEKTQTLLEYF
-294 GANVLMFWDEFQ
+294 GEDILMFWDEFQ
-306 YVKGDTIEIFNET
+306 YVKGDTIEIFNEA
-319 NQLFQRRQSK
+319 NQLFQRKLSK
-329 NKNDVIASPAL
+329 NKDEPLPSPTL

-351 LSQHKSIFLQNSQ
+351 LKQNKTIFLQNSQ
-364 QAIIEAEGFASFNY
+364 QPIKEADNVSFLNY
-378 LNIEKFN
+378 QNIEKFN

-392 DNLQEYLDKGYH
+392 ENLQEYIDKGYH
-404 IIIQSDNKSQ
+404 IIIQSDNQSQ
-414 SNRMKELLSDKENK
+414 RNRMKELLSDKENR
-428 IDFTI
+428 INFTI
-433 GVLSK
+433 GVLSR
-438 GFVLPEAKLVV
+438 GFVLPEAMLVV
-449 YTDHDIYNRYENKK
+449 YTDHDIYNRYEKKK

-478 SLKTGDYVVHIDH
+478 SLSTGDYVVHIDH
-491 GIGLFEGL
+491 GIGIFEGL
-499 QKMLIDGNQIECLVI
+499 QRMQIDGNQIECLVI

-545 HKIGSKQWGN
+545 HKIGSKQWSN

-578 KMRVGVSHEPDSAWQ
+578 KMRVGISHEPDTPWQ
-593 VEMENAFL
+593 IEMENSFL
-601 YDETP
+601 YEETK

-685 LSRFRTPKRLKDDI
+685 LSRFITPKRLKQDI
-699 IDISKGSVD
+699 IDISEGSVD

-721 AFKRLGLLIVDE
+721 SFKRLGLLIVDE

-782 PKDRLPVRTMVS
+782 PKDRLPVRTIVS
-794 AFDEEVI
+794 AYDEEVI

-822 STIRTIASRL
+822 TTIKTIASRL
-832 EALLPNVKFR
+832 ESLLPNVKFR

-886 IVNRADTFGLAQ
+886 IVNRADNFGLAQ

-909 SRRAYA
+909 TRRAYA

-921 SISLESRE
+921 NISFESRE

-964 SGTIKTVGFNY
+964 SGTIKSVGFNY
-975 YNRLLREAMSNI
+975 YNRLLREAMNNI
-987 DKNHTK
+987 DKNNTK
-993 LFEENEKRENLEA
+993 LFEDNEKRENLEA

-1039 EAFEDLKDELVDRF
+1039 VEFEELKDELVDRF

-1072 AEKIGLTSCQIKNK
+1072 AERIGLTSCQIKNK
-1086 KLVMDYPKQI
+1086 KLVMEYPKQI
-1096 RPKKSKVFE
+1096 KPKSKNIYKFISNTSYP
-1105 LIKTTSHPIRI
+1105 IKI
-1116 DETETFS
+1116 DETDGFS
-1123 IIIDLR
+1123 IYIDLR
-1129 NVKHNTLINTA
+1129 NAHNKTLINTA
-1140 IEILIDFLKI
+1140 IELLIDYLKI
-1150 INNSKI
+1150 VNISNI

>member
-1 MTVARRNNLLP
+1 
-12 KSQNH
+12 
-17 GEEMFYKKI
+17 MFYKKI
-26 KPFLEATTLVKDIDR
+26 KSFLEATTVIKDINSAVKDNI
-41 ALNEGKKLQI
+41 KLQV

-64 NTFRKEQKNI
+64 NTFRKEKKNI
-74 LVVVSDD
+74 LVIVSDD
-81 RLAEDFQGNLE
+81 RLAEDFQNNLE
-92 VLLSMDEVEFIP
+92 VLLSMDEVQFIP

-124 IRALSRILSS
+124 IRTLSKILSD
-134 QEPLVYVCSIRTL
+134 QEPNIYVSSSRTL

-152 PSSLLFKNIKKLR
+152 PSSLLFKNIKKFS

-171 PEILISELSG
+171 PEVLISELSG
-181 LGYNIEFQVGK
+181 LGYNIDFQVGK

-216 DFFGDEIETLR
+216 EFFGDEIETLR

-233 QKSEKLQVNSVT
+233 QKSEKLKIINAL
-245 ILPVREISLHDVI
+245 ILPVREISLHDVKA
-258 SDSPLLSKIADE
+258 DSVMLSKIAEE

-279 VSLLYEKTQTLLDYF
+279 VTLLYDKTQTLLDYF
-294 GANVLMFWDEFQ
+294 GKDLLMFWDEFQ
-306 YVKGDTIEIFNET
+306 YVKGDTIELFNEA
-319 NQLFQRRQSK
+319 NQLYQRKHSK
-329 NKNDVIASPAL
+329 NKNEILASPSL
-340 LFKDYDYVKDK
+340 LFQDYEYIKEK
-351 LSQHKSIFLQNSQ
+351 LNLHKSVFLQNSQ
-364 QAIIEAEGFASFNY
+364 QPITEAEKVSFLNY

-392 DNLQEYLDKGYH
+392 ENLQENLNKGYRV
-404 IIIQSDNKSQ
+404 IIQSDNQSQ
-414 SNRMKELLSDKENK
+414 SNRMKELLNDLENK

-433 GVLSK
+433 GVLSR

-463 YKSRFSKKEALVDYD
+463 YKSRFSKKESLVDYD
-478 SLKTGDYVVHIDH
+478 SLNKGDYVVHIDH
-491 GIGLFEGL
+491 GIGIFEGL
-499 QKMLIDGNQIECLVI
+499 QRMQIDGNQIECLVL
-514 NYADGDKIYVPT
+514 NYAEGDKIYVPT

-534 YIADEGSEPKV
+534 YIADEDSEPKI

-565 LIAQDIVNLYAER
+565 LIAKDIVNLYAER
-578 KMRVGVSHEPDSAWQ
+578 KMRVGISHEVDTPWQ
-593 VEMENAFL
+593 IEMENSFL
-601 YDETP
+601 YDETD

-655 AILVPTTLLA
+655 AVLVPTTLLA

-685 LSRFRTPKRLKDDI
+685 LSRFRTPKRLKQDI
-699 IDISKGSVD
+699 IDISEGAVD
-708 IAIGTHRLLSKDI
+708 IVIGTHRLLSKDVT
-721 AFKRLGLLIVDE
+721 FNRLGLLVVDE

-782 PKDRLPVRTMVS
+782 PKDRLPVRTIVS

-822 STIRTIASRL
+822 TTIKTIASRL
-832 EALLPNVKFR
+832 ETLLPNVRFR

-886 IVNRADTFGLAQ
+886 IVNRADNFGLAQ

-909 SRRAYA
+909 TRRAYA

-921 SISLESRE
+921 TISLESRE

-964 SGTIKTVGFNY
+964 SGTIKSVGFNY

-987 DKNHTK
+987 DKNNDR

-1016 ETYIADEKERINL
+1016 ETYIADEKERIIL
-1029 YRRMKELNSV
+1029 YRRMKELDSIDG
-1039 EAFEDLKDELVDRF
+1039 FEELKEELVDRF

-1072 AEKIGLTSCQIKNK
+1072 AEKIGLASCQIKNK
-1086 KLVMDYPKQI
+1086 KLVMEYPKQI
-1096 RPKKSKVFE
+1096 KPRREKVMN
-1105 LIKTTSHPIRI
+1105 LIKDISLPIRI
-1116 DETETFS
+1116 EDTETFF

-1129 NVKHNTLINTA
+1129 NVKHTSLISTA
-1140 IEILIDFLKI
+1140 IEILIKYFII

>member
-1 MTVARRNNLLP
+1 
-12 KSQNH
+12 
-17 GEEMFYKKI
+17 MFYKKI
-26 KPFLEATTLVKDIDR
+26 KPFLEKTSVIKEINK
-41 ALNEGKKLQI
+41 ALIEDKVLQV

-59 SLLVA
+59 SLLIA
-64 NTFRKEQKNI
+64 NTFRHENKNI
-74 LVVVSDD
+74 LVIVSDD
-81 RLAEDFQGNLE
+81 RLAEDFQNNLE
-92 VLLSMDEVEFIP
+92 VLLSLDEVHFIP

-124 IRALSRILSS
+124 IRALSQILSTG
-134 QEPLVYVCSIRTL
+134 EPSVFVCSLRTL

-152 PSSLLFKNIKKLR
+152 PSDLLFQNIKKLS

-171 PEILISELSG
+171 PEVLISELSG

-216 DFFGDEIETLR
+216 EFFGDEIETLR

-233 QKSEKLQVNSVT
+233 QKSEKLKINKAI
-245 ILPVREISLHDVI
+245 ILPVREVSLHDVKA
-258 SDSPLLSKIADE
+258 DSPMLSKITEE

-279 VSLLYEKTQTLLDYF
+279 VSLLYDKTETLLDYF
-294 GANVLMFWDEFQ
+294 GENVIMFWDEFH
-306 YVKGDTIEIFNET
+306 YVKGDTVEIFSEA
-319 NQLFQRRQSK
+319 NQLYQRKQSK
-329 NKNDVIASPAL
+329 NKTEVLASPAA
-340 LFKDYDYVKDK
+340 LFKDYDYIKDK
-351 LSQHKSIFLQNSQ
+351 LKQHKSIFLQNSQ
-364 QAIIEAEGFASFNY
+364 QPIAETEKISTFNY

-392 DNLQEYLDKGYH
+392 ENLQEYLDKGYR
-404 IIIQSDNKSQ
+404 IIIQSDNQSQ
-414 SNRMKELLSDKENK
+414 SNRMKELLSDIENK

-433 GVLSK
+433 GVLSR
-438 GFVLPEAKLVV
+438 GFVLPEANLIV

-463 YKSRFSKKEALVDYD
+463 HRSRFSKKEALVDYD
-478 SLKTGDYVVHIDH
+478 SLKKGDFVVHIDH
-491 GIGLFEGL
+491 GIGIFEGL
-499 QKMLIDGNQIECLVI
+499 QRMEIDGNQIECLVL
-514 NYADGDKIYVPT
+514 NYAEGDKIYVPT

-534 YIADEGSEPKV
+534 YIADEGSEPKI

-555 QKKKAKSQIE
+555 QKKKAKSEIE
-565 LIAQDIVNLYAER
+565 LIAHDIVNLYAER
-578 KMRVGVSHEPDSAWQ
+578 KMRTGISHEPDTPWQ
-593 VEMENAFL
+593 VEMENSFL
-601 YDETP
+601 YEETE

-616 ADMESPTSMER
+616 ADMEAPISMER

-650 SGYQV
+650 SGFQV

-685 LSRFRTPKRLKDDI
+685 LSRFRSPRRLKQDI
-699 IDISKGSVD
+699 IDISEGSVD
-708 IAIGTHRLLSKDI
+708 IVIGTHRLLSKDI
-721 AFKRLGLLIVDE
+721 AFSRLGLLIVDE

-744 IRQIKA
+744 IRQIKT

-782 PKDRLPVRTMVS
+782 PKDRLPVRTIVS
-794 AFDEEVI
+794 AYDDEVI

-822 STIRTIASRL
+822 TTIKTVASRL
-832 EALLPNVKFR
+832 EALLPNVRFR
-842 IGHGQMSGKELESL
+842 VGHGQMSGKELESL

-886 IVNRADTFGLAQ
+886 IVNRADIFGLAQ
-898 LYQIRGRVGRG
+898 LYQIRGRVGRAT
-909 SRRAYA
+909 RRAYA
-915 YFLIPE
+915 YFLIPDN
-921 SISLESRE
+921 ISLESRE

-964 SGTIKTVGFNY
+964 SGTIKSVGFNY
-975 YNRLLREAMSNI
+975 YNRLLREAMTNI
-987 DKNHTK
+987 DKNNTK

-1016 ETYIADEKERINL
+1016 ENYISDEAERINL
-1029 YRRMKELNSV
+1029 YRRMKEIHSV
-1039 EAFEDLKDELVDRF
+1039 EEFEDLKDELVDRF

-1060 LQAIQYFEMRFI
+1060 LHAILYFEMRHI
-1072 AEKIGLTSCQIKNK
+1072 AERIGLTSCQIKNK
-1086 KLVMDYPKQI
+1086 KLVMEYPKEI
-1096 RPKKSKVFE
+1096 KPPSKKVHH
-1105 LIKTTSHPIRI
+1105 LIKEVTLPIRI
-1116 DETETFS
+1116 EDTESFF

-1129 NVKHNTLINTA
+1129 NIKQGSLITTA
-1140 IEILIDFLKI
+1140 IDILRKYLEI